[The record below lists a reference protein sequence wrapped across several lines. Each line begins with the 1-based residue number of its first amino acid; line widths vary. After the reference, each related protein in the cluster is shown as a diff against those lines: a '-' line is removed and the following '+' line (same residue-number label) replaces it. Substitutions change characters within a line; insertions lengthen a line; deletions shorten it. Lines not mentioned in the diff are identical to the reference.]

1 MEVEYSIRNKYIKN
15 LGEDLKR
22 RKELNVL
29 HVVEAPSPAYKSTV
43 TGKRMLW
50 YIDPDKCTG
59 CKQCVAACSLAKTG
73 RYVPEESRIY
83 VKRVE
88 PRGWSIPLV
97 CEHCVDAPCA
107 DICPVYAISR
117 DVETGIVSVD
127 LGKCIGCRLCR
138 YVCPWGKETIQIREV
153 EGFHGLKAV
162 KCDLCG
168 GDPACAKV
176 CTAGALQWV
185 EFTGNSELKQT
196 TSKVRARDIAAM
208 NVEGCI

>member
-1 MEVEYSIRNKYIKN
+1 METEYSIRNKYIKN
-15 LGEDLKR
+15 LGDDVKR
-22 RKELNVL
+22 RKQLNVL
-29 HVVEAPSPAYKSTV
+29 HVLETSPSAYKSKV

-50 YIDPDKCTG
+50 FIDSAKCTG
-59 CKQCVAACSLAKTG
+59 CKQCVIACSLAKTG
-73 RYVPEESRIY
+73 GYDHEESRIY
-83 VKRVE
+83 VKRTE
-88 PRGWSIPLV
+88 PLGWSIPLV
-97 CEHCVDAPCA
+97 CEQCVSAPCA

-138 YVCPWGKETIQIREV
+138 YVCPWGKETIQVREV

-176 CTAGALQWV
+176 CIAGALQWV
-185 EFTGNSELKQT
+185 EFTGNSEPKRT
-196 TSKVRARDIAAM
+196 TSKVRAREIAAM
-208 NVEGCI
+208 SAEGCV